1 MKIYTKTGDKGRTGV
16 IGGRLDKDH
25 PRVEAYGTIDEL
37 NSWLGMAV
45 AHLHDQRYADIVN
58 VLNEIQQQLF
68 DCCSDLVTLDQSRRE
83 YRITPETVQYL
94 ENLIDRYTQETEAI
108 DRFIIPG
115 GSQPSAM
122 LHVCR
127 TITRKA
133 ERRVVT
139 LLHLDEPVSPEVLP
153 YLNRLSDLL
162 FVMARVCNA
171 RAGAADVFYTRSKK
185 VFRRSRKEGEM
196 K

>member
-1 MKIYTKTGDKGRTGV
+1 MNIYTKTGDKGKTGV

-37 NSWLGMAV
+37 NSWIGLAIN
-45 AHLHDQRYADIVN
+45 HLHDQRYADIVN
-58 VLNEIQQQLF
+58 VFGEIQQQLF
-68 DCCSDLVTLDQSRRE
+68 DCCSDLVTLDTSRRE
-83 YRITPETVQYL
+83 YRITPEIVQYL
-94 ENLIDRYTQETEAI
+94 ERLIDQYTQETEAI

-115 GSQPSAM
+115 GSQPSVM

-139 LLHLDEPVSPEVLP
+139 LMQQDEPVNHEVLP
-153 YLNRLSDLL
+153 YLNRLSDFL
-162 FVMARVCNA
+162 FVIARVCNA
-171 RAGAADVFYTRSKK
+171 RAGVTDVFYARSKK
-185 VFRRSRKEGEM
+185 VFRRKH
-196 K
+196 